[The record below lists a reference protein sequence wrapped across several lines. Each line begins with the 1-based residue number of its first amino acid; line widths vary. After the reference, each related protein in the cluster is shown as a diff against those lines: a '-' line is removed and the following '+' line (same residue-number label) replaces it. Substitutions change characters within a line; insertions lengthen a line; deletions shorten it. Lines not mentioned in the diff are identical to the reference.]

1 MRPRWMPGVS
11 LAVLGL
17 AAFPVHAQTVIGA
30 KSGVINWVEGDVF
43 LADKPY
49 VMQPSQ
55 FGEVK
60 ETMVFRTEEGRA
72 EILLPPGVFFR
83 LGEKSSFEMISNRL
97 IDTRVELL
105 TGSAA
110 MEIDDMAKEASVT
123 VLCKYVTI
131 TVSNAGLYLYDSML
145 VQAN

>member
-1 MRPRWMPGVS
+1 MRPRWALAVF
-11 LAVLGL
+11 LAVLVL
-17 AAFPVHAQTVIGA
+17 AGFPVHAQTVIGA

-43 LADKPY
+43 LGDKAY

-60 ETMVFRTEEGRA
+60 ETMVFRSEEGRA

-83 LGEKSSFEMISNRL
+83 LGENSSFKMISNRL

-105 TGSAA
+105 TGSAV

-123 VLCKYVTI
+123 VLFKDGAI
-131 TVSNAGLYLYDSML
+131 
-145 VQAN
+145 